1 LFALCSCGRV
11 SLGLRWAPIQGW
23 RIWIRWSLIIGL
35 LVGFAITIGAGL
47 ILATAREIPIITL
60 SPRQLPGRILTVC
73 VSAPL
78 QEETLYRVIVC
89 VPVVASF
96 GKWPAV
102 AVSRVLFGA
111 LHFLHGNPSPENL
124 VGGWFIAWAYLK
136 SETVV
141 IPLLLHNVGNL
152 LVLLGQLATWY
163 FLITVR

>member
-1 LFALCSCGRV
+1 MFALCSCDRV